1 MLDVRNITV
10 EVDGNE
16 ILKDFSL
23 YIPSG
28 ETHVLLGPN
37 GAGKSTLIYA
47 ILGYP
52 NYKITKGQIL
62 FENEDISNLPTYER
76 VRRGI
81 GVLFQ
86 HPPAVPGVKL
96 GKLLQVCAEQ
106 RVKYLAGWDTNTYAL
121 GCTDADDE
129 LCVLPARM
137 KITEQQMNRSV
148 NQGFSG
154 GEVKRSEIMQ
164 MMALRPKLL
173 IFDEPDSGVDVENV
187 ELLGKVMRELLERDL
202 KPSQQKR
209 SGLIITHL
217 GYILQFL
224 GYIDRAHVMLH
235 GKIQCSGRAETIMNS
250 IKKTGFEG
258 CMKEC
263 AACTGEVASKLEAK
277 YYGR

>member
-23 YIPSG
+23 YLPSG

-52 NYKITKGQIL
+52 NYKVTKGQIF
-62 FENEDISNLPTYER
+62 FEGEDISNLPTYER

-96 GKLLQVCAEQ
+96 GKLLQVCAKQ
-106 RVKYLAGWDTNTYAL
+106 RVKYLEGWDTDTHAL
-121 GCTDADDE
+121 GCTDAEDE
-129 LCVLPARM
+129 FCVLPARM
-137 KITEQQMNRSV
+137 KITEQQLNRSI

-164 MMALRPKLL
+164 MMALKPKLL

-187 ELLGKVMRELLERDL
+187 ELMGKVMRELLERDL
-202 KPSQQKR
+202 KPKEQKR

-224 GYIDRAHVMLH
+224 GYIDRAHVILH
-235 GKIQCSGRAETIMNS
+235 GRIQCSGRAETIMNS
-250 IKKTGFEG
+250 IKKSGFEG

-263 AACTGEVASKLEAK
+263 AACTGDTAAKLEMT

>member
-1 MLDVRNITV
+1 MLVLDIKNITV
-10 EVDGNE
+10 EVDGNI
-16 ILKDFSL
+16 ILKNFTL
-23 YIPSG
+23 NIPAG

-47 ILGYP
+47 VLGYP
-52 NYKITKGQIL
+52 QYHITEGQIF
-62 FENEDISNLPTYER
+62 FEDENITNLPTYER

-96 GKLLQVCAEQ
+96 GKLLQVTAEQ
-106 RVKYLAGWDTNTYAL
+106 RAKYLEGWDPDTHAL
-121 GCTDADDE
+121 GCTDDDDE
-129 LCVLPARM
+129 YCVLPQRM
-137 KITEQQMNRSV
+137 KITDQQLDRSV
-148 NQGFSG
+148 NLGFSG

-164 MMALRPKLL
+164 MMSLKPKLL

-187 ELLGKVMRELLERDL
+187 ELIGNVMRELLERDL
-202 KPSQQKR
+202 KPIEQKR

-224 GYIDRAHVMLH
+224 GYVDRAHVMLN

-250 IKKTGFEG
+250 VKKSGFEG
-258 CMKEC
+258 CLASC
-263 AACTGEVASKLEAK
+263 AACAGDIVWLDKTEA
-277 YYGR
+277 